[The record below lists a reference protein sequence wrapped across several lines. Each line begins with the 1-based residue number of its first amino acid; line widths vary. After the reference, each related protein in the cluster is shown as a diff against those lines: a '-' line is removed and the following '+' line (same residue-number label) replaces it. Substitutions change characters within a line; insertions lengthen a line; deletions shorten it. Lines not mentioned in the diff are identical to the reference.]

1 MKKNIIIY
9 LALLL
14 ALPVLLQ
21 AQYLGGNG
29 RGDVSVSLTNINIS
43 VKEITAEIQTKYD
56 LAQNYPNPFN
66 PTTNVRFSMCNV
78 QFVTLKIFD
87 MLGREVATLVNEEL
101 APGSYSV
108 DWNASQFSS
117 GIYFYTLTAGDYK
130 ETKRMTLIK

>member
-43 VKEITAEIQTKYD
+43 VKEITAEIPTKYD